1 MYVHGFVEYYTFFA
15 GLDQVQNSSLPA
27 HIHSLSA
34 SQQKVTLILI
44 LGSVGDLRSLKFWHL
59 AMLIGEFL
67 HKVPKLPQ
75 VLRDVWF
82 VPIEL

>member
-1 MYVHGFVEYYTFFA
+1 MPLAGLTCFGNILHLNPSHFCEYVRTWICGVLHLFA

-44 LGSVGDLRSLKFWHL
+44 LGSVGDLRSLKIL
-59 AMLIGEFL
+59 APGDAY
-67 HKVPKLPQ
+67 
-75 VLRDVWF
+75 R
-82 VPIEL
+82 

>member
-1 MYVHGFVEYYTFFA
+1 MYVHGFVEYYNFFA

-44 LGSVGDLRSLKFWHL
+44 LGSVGDLRSLKIL
-59 AMLIGEFL
+59 APGDAYRWIPTQG
-67 HKVPKLPQ
+67 PKMPQ
-75 VLRDVWF
+75 VPHDVWF
-82 VPIEL
+82 VLVEL

>member
-1 MYVHGFVEYYTFFA
+1 MYGFVEYYTFFA

-44 LGSVGDLRSLKFWHL
+44 LGSVGDLRSLKIL
-59 AMLIGEFL
+59 APGDAYRWIPTQG
-67 HKVPKLPQ
+67 PKT
-75 VLRDVWF
+75 DVWF